1 MPSTSSPGSKQKS
14 EKTLTSEEKH
24 DQKLSFF
31 YLLYLYLKPAGLFVM
46 SLVVFL
52 VVLFGTSRTI
62 IGVYLQYWMD
72 AGDGLMV
79 SDLLVIG

>member
-1 MPSTSSPGSKQKS
+1 MSSTSSPGSAQKP

-24 DQKLSFF
+24 DQKLGFF
-31 YLLYLYLKPAGLFVM
+31 YLLYLYIKPAGLFVM

-52 VVLFGTSRTI
+52 VVLFGISRTTT
-62 IGVYLQYWMD
+62 GVYLQYWLD

-79 SDLLVIG
+79 GD